1 MREIYFTQLDELN
14 RLISVSKMKADPDS
28 TYTKESL
35 LTLYKNAFPDL
46 PNPPMNGKE
55 WKDLGFQVCFFV
67 PLDHQSENPYSDLR
81 SGGKLSLENIV
92 YFSDHYQAMFAV
104 RYATEMYLQKMV
116 KEAHDYPF
124 VASAINL
131 TTLLLIHLRIS
142 TQFTFCPCCGTSF
155 KQEKRVPA
163 KEMVA
168 FASLLQDC
176 SGETVFNEL
185 YSLSVMLMDH
195 NYWKHVETEPTFTIL
210 EFRKV
215 FVDTKEQI
223 MAILRKSP
231 RTITDV
237 FDIAKVYLDKQ
248 KTVLCLLFNF
258 IWRWKCV
265 RGIWIV

>member
-1 MREIYFTQLDELN
+1 
-14 RLISVSKMKADPDS
+14 
-28 TYTKESL
+28 
-35 LTLYKNAFPDL
+35 
-46 PNPPMNGKE
+46 
-55 WKDLGFQVCFFV
+55 
-67 PLDHQSENPYSDLR
+67 
-81 SGGKLSLENIV
+81 
-92 YFSDHYQAMFAV
+92 
-104 RYATEMYLQKMV
+104 MV

-131 TTLLLIHLRIS
+131 TTLLLIHLHIS
-142 TQFTFCPCCGTSF
+142 MQFTFCPCCGTSF

-168 FASLLQDC
+168 FGSLLQDC

-185 YSLSVMLMDH
+185 FSLSVMLMDH

-223 MAILRKSP
+223 MTILRKSP

-237 FDIAKVYLDKQ
+237 FDLAKVYLEK
-248 KTVLCLLFNF
+248 
-258 IWRWKCV
+258 
-265 RGIWIV
+265 